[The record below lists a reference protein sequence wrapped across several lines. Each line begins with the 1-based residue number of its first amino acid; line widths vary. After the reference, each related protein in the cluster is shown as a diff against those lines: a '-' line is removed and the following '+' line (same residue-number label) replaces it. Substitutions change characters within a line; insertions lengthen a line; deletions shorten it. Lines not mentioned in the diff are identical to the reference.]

1 MVAESALISTWN
13 YPMYHPTTR
22 VLAVL
27 EMLQAHGRMT
37 GAEMAGRLEV
47 NIRTL
52 RRYVTMLQ
60 DLGIPIVAERGR
72 NGAYELTAGF
82 KLPPMMFT
90 NDEAHALALGLVAA
104 RGLGISDA
112 ASAVESAQ
120 AKLERVLP
128 LELKGRVRALSET
141 ITLDVESAATRTS
154 NEVIARLSRAAQS
167 EQRVRM
173 RYGAQGG
180 AETVREFDAYGLAR
194 HAKQWYVVGM
204 CHLRNDVRSFRVD
217 RIRAVELLDARFVR
231 PEDFDVRGHLVRGIA
246 TMPREFP
253 FEVLLKTDMATA
265 RLKVFAS
272 LGELE
277 ECEGGVRLRGSVQEL
292 DWLACELSRFTF
304 PFIVREPDALRDAL
318 RERAREL
325 VEIAGITTEDG

>member
-1 MVAESALISTWN
+1 
-13 YPMYHPTTR
+13 MYHPTTR

-72 NGAYELTAGF
+72 NGAYELTSGF

-104 RGLGISDA
+104 RGLGIADA

-141 ITLDVESAATRTS
+141 ITLDVEGTGNGTS
-154 NEVIARLSRAAQS
+154 NKVMALLSRAAQS
-167 EQRVRM
+167 GHRVRM
-173 RYGAQGG
+173 RYGARGG

-204 CHLRNDVRSFRVD
+204 CHLRKDVRSFRVD
-217 RIRAVELLDARFVR
+217 RIRGVELLDARFVR
-231 PEDFDVRGHLVRGIA
+231 PEDFDVRGHVVRGIA
-246 TMPREFP
+246 TMPREFG
-253 FEVLLKTDMATA
+253 FEVLLKTDMETA
-265 RLKVFAS
+265 RRQVFEV
-272 LGELE
+272 LGALE
-277 ECEGGVRLRGSVQEL
+277 ECEGGVLLRGSATEL
-292 DWLACELSRFTF
+292 DWLACELARFTF
-304 PFIVREPDALRDAL
+304 PFEIRSPHSLRAAL

-325 VEIAGITTEDG
+325 IEIAGETDDG